1 MCAAELFLAVLFHV
15 TPVIS
20 CGHLLFA
27 QRTNAAMLLLRNY
40 ALQGNL

>member
-1 MCAAELFLAVLFHV
+1 MSAAKSFFNVLFHV

-27 QRTNAAMLLLRNY
+27 ERGNAAMLLLRDF